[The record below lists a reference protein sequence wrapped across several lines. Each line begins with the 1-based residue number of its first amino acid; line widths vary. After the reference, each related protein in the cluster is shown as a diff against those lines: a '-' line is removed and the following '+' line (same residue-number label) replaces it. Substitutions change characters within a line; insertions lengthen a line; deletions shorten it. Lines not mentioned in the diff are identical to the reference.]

1 MLEINVVNEDHKIE
15 EAQYFL
21 NRLSDPH
28 LEIREFSFELSAFLT
43 AARSALQYAL
53 EEARLKP
60 GGQAWY
66 ESQVKAA
73 EAVKFF
79 KEKRDVSVHAE
90 PVIPKKVINI
100 KMEEHLGIGDFYSI
114 EIINPD
120 GTVVPDAPQETTTQQ
135 YTSGITRASSSASVT
150 YHFSDWPDQ
159 ESVAELC
166 AEYLQQVSEI
176 IHNGRVLDF
185 ISQAS
190 I

>member
-1 MLEINVVNEDHKIE
+1 MQEINVVNEDHKIE
-15 EAQYFL
+15 AQYFL
-21 NRLSDPH
+21 NRLSDPQ

-53 EEARLKP
+53 EEARLKS

-66 ESQVKAA
+66 EDQVKAA
-73 EAVKFF
+73 KALKFF

-90 PVIPKKVINI
+90 PIIPKKFLNI
-100 KMEEHLGIGDFYSI
+100 QMEEKLGIGDFYSI

-120 GTVVPDAPQETTTQQ
+120 GTVVPDAPLETTTQQ
-135 YTSGITRASSSASVT
+135 YTPEITRAASSASVT
-150 YHFSDWPDQ
+150 YHFSDWPGQ

-166 AEYLQQVSEI
+166 AEYLQQVRDI
-176 IHNGRVLDF
+176 IHSGRALGF

>member
-1 MLEINVVNEDHKIE
+1 MNEEHKIE

-21 NRLSDPH
+21 TRLSDPQ

-43 AARSALQYAL
+43 AARSVLQYAL
-53 EEARLKP
+53 DEARLKS

-66 ESQVKAA
+66 EKQVKAA

-79 KEKRDVSVHAE
+79 KEKRDLSVHAE
-90 PVIPKKVINI
+90 PVIPRKVINI
-100 KMEEHLGIGDFYSI
+100 HIEESLGVSDFYKI

-120 GTVVPDAPQETTTQQ
+120 GTVVPDTPQVTTMQQ
-135 YTSGITRASSSASVT
+135 CNPEISRTSSISFVT
-150 YHFSDWPDQ
+150 FHFSDWSGQ
-159 ESVAELC
+159 ESVTELC
-166 AEYLQQVSEI
+166 EAYLKQVHEI
-176 IHNGRVLDF
+176 IDNGRAHGF

>member
-1 MLEINVVNEDHKIE
+1 MLETNAVNEDHKIE

-21 NRLSDPH
+21 SRLADPN

-53 EEARLKP
+53 EEARLKT

-66 ESQVKAA
+66 ENQVKTA

-79 KEKRDVSVHAE
+79 KEKRDISVHAE
-90 PVIPKKVINI
+90 PVIPQRIINI
-100 KMEEHLGIGDFYSI
+100 YVEESIGISDFYSI

-120 GTVVPDAPQETTTQQ
+120 GTVVPDAPQESTAQQ
-135 YTSGITRASSSASVT
+135 CFPEITRTSSSASVT
-150 YHFSDWPDQ
+150 YHFSDWSSQ
-159 ESVAELC
+159 ETVAELC
-166 AEYLQQVSEI
+166 AEYLQQVREI
-176 IHNGRVLDF
+176 IHNGRMLGF
-185 ISQAS
+185 ISKAC